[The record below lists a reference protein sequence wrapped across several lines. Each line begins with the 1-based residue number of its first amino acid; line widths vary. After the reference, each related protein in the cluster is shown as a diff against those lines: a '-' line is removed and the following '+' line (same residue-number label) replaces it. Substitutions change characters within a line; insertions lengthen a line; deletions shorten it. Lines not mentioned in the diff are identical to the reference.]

1 MTYFLKEN
9 YYVDIDAANQLR
21 ITGPGNHLL
30 LGLTFPP
37 KDRPVVE
44 RVREIKGDL
53 SLTLA
58 FAEKSLTF
66 APPVVTDIRTIRNYT
81 ESVRPKPTYKDL
93 ARQGISEILPGV
105 VEYYDTE
112 KNHVLL
118 YENIYTDEEGFE
130 KYYGAKLLVSRAFS
144 VTRRNG
150 MITISGHDQVRFRV
164 KTQTNIS
171 IAEKIESPIFATAT
185 ISTKE
190 RLNPFLRQLYKDSRK
205 NIEFLVRTKKTSSF
219 EYGTIFPRDW
229 IESADL
235 GANDL
240 SDETTD
246 YMYGESL
253 RKISAKG
260 EAWHEDVIGHF
271 ARKVGE
277 ESVHID
283 RKMIDIEPRY
293 IMGVPHLR
301 TQFLLQ
307 DDIHKKLLLVSRYI
321 LENAK
326 RKELISFKMQPGKG
340 TGYYIVGNWRDSGN
354 AFPSQKVPLSP
365 YDVNCVFYPAAL
377 RIIRDFSDYFQI
389 KQKHAIEQLVEK
401 WDHNKEKFRLYH
413 PKGVLG
419 YALAL
424 HGKKNIPMPIAHL
437 DESYDMFYGKPSMQ
451 EIVSFA
457 KKLVD
462 PKFFYTP
469 VGPILVAADEDEFT
483 TSMYHGKVIWPK
495 QAAYAVAGL
504 ARQYR
509 YGKSQQWPAPV
520 LDQLKESLVI
530 TAEACFR
537 GWTDLGFVPELY
549 YYDKKNKKAR
559 LYIDQKKY
567 EGQMSNIQLWSSVG
581 ARRIIRE
588 YLMLKSS

>member
-1 MTYFLKEN
+1 MPYFLKDN
-9 YYVDIDAANQLR
+9 YYVDIDEQNQLR

-30 LGLTFPP
+30 LGLTFPA
-37 KDRPVVE
+37 KNRPVVE
-44 RVREIKGDL
+44 RVREVKGDL

-58 FAEKSLTF
+58 FATNSLSF
-66 APPVVTDIRTIRNYT
+66 VPPVVTDIRTIRNYT
-81 ESVRPKPTYKDL
+81 ESVRPKPSYKDL

-105 VEYYDTE
+105 VEYYDTD
-112 KNHVLL
+112 KNHILL
-118 YENIYTDEEGFE
+118 YENIYNDEEGEE
-130 KYYGAKLLVSRAFS
+130 KYYGAKIIIPLSFS
-144 VTRRNG
+144 VKKRNG
-150 MITISGHDQVRFRV
+150 MIVIEGKDQIRFRI

-171 IAEKIESPIFATAT
+171 IAEKIETPIFA
-185 ISTKE
+185 ISHVVTKDH
-190 RLNPFLRQLYKDSRK
+190 LNPFLRQLYRDSKK
-205 NIEFLVRTKKTSSF
+205 NIEFLIRTKKTSSF

-235 GANDL
+235 GINDL
-240 SDETTD
+240 TIETVD
-246 YMYGESL
+246 YMYSQSM
-253 RKISAKG
+253 RKISQKG

-271 ARKVGE
+271 KQKIGGS
-277 ESVHID
+277 ESIHID

-293 IMGVPHLR
+293 IMGVPHLSN
-301 TQFLLQ
+301 QFLLN
-307 DDIHKKLLLVSRYI
+307 DENHKKLLLVSRYI

-340 TGYYIVGNWRDSGN
+340 TGYYVVGNWRDSGG
-354 AFPSQKVPLSP
+354 AFPSQKPPLSP
-365 YDVNCVFYPAAL
+365 YDVNCVFYPTAL
-377 RIIRDFSDYFQI
+377 RVICDFSDYFQI
-389 KQKHAIEQLVEK
+389 KKKDQIEKLVEK
-401 WDHNKEKFRLYH
+401 WDHNKEIFRLFH

-424 HGKKNIPMPIAHL
+424 SGKKSRPLPIAHL
-437 DESYDMFYGKPSMQ
+437 DESYDLFYGKPSMQ

-457 KKLVD
+457 KKLID

-504 ARQYR
+504 GRQYR
-509 YGKSQQWPAPV
+509 YGKSQEWPGPI
-520 LDQLKESLVI
+520 LHQIKESLI
-530 TAEACFR
+530 KTCEACFR
-537 GWTDLGFVPELY
+537 GWGDLGFVPELY
-549 YYDKKNKKAR
+549 YYDKKKKKAR
-559 LYIDQKKY
+559 LYVDQKKY

-588 YLMLKSS
+588 YLNLQ